1 MIKWLVYDRNRK
13 NWFRP
18 NTEYSAISTE
28 YSAEY
33 SAEYLP
39 IKKYFIPTPIIAQ
52 KKAWIWNST
61 PVPFRQTHIKMCLMI
76 NDLDWNSKLSN
87 WILARFAINY
97 TKRYRIKLDFVKRWQ
112 KMAWKTPNFRI
123 FPPFFDIRYSA
134 GLAEYSVPNIRLI
147 LAEYSAEYSV
157 FDRTLL
163 FTKWLKTGR
172 NCYVF
177 SWVCTLAEKFIS
189 LKLKWYF
196 SVKFVSLLRDEFFE
210 NISTSPSFFS
220 PWKVATS
227 CWACTKSD

>member
-1 MIKWLVYDRNRK
+1 MLKLTLFTSVRPKQEKLV
-13 NWFRP
+13 
-18 NTEYSAISTE
+18 
-28 YSAEY
+28 

-39 IKKYFIPTPIIAQ
+39 LKKYFIPTPNSAQ

-61 PVPFRQTHIKMCLMI
+61 PVPFRQIHMCLII

-134 GLAEYSVPNIRLI
+134 GLAEYS
-147 LAEYSAEYSV
+147 AENSV
-157 FDRTLL
+157 FGRTLL

-189 LKLKWYF
+189 LKLK
-196 SVKFVSLLRDEFFE
+196 
-210 NISTSPSFFS
+210 
-220 PWKVATS
+220 
-227 CWACTKSD
+227 